1 MKTILPIISALLL
14 ATQQASATSYFRIC
28 ISQEGTNTVLKV
40 QDNPVTI
47 EKVQE
52 FTAKVGAIDAGQMV
66 MVTVDANTPAETLL
80 TVLKHIKDAGL
91 KEVCILPWPESDNFD
106 MLSIEIMP
114 KTNEFIETYY
124 GESNPIG
131 DILEEVPLVEPK

>member
-14 ATQQASATSYFRIC
+14 ATQQTSATSYFRIC
-28 ISQEGTNTVLKV
+28 ITQEGTNTVLKV
-40 QDNPVTI
+40 QDNPVSI

-91 KEVCILPWPESDNFD
+91 KEVCILPWPERSSNDI
-106 MLSIEIMP
+106 LSIEIMT
-114 KTNEFIETYY
+114 KTNEFIEAFY
-124 GESNPIG
+124 GKSNPIG
-131 DILEEVPLVEPK
+131 DILEEVPIVESK